1 MIRTAAVVAIA
12 LSLGAATAAA
22 QNDSGKKTSD
32 GFGNLL
38 KGMGQEINKA
48 SGSSTAAKK
57 DAKKTDAKKADAKAA
72 KKE

>member
-1 MIRTAAVVAIA
+1 MVIAIVF
-12 LSLGAATAAA
+12 SLAAATAAA

-48 SGSSTAAKK
+48 GGSSKK
-57 DAKKTDAKKADAKAA
+57 DAKKDAKKADAKKNDPKAA